1 MRFLFSFSLS
11 AFLKTYMP
19 TGLFPRSLLIIVMPV
34 VVTQIVVAFV
44 FMERH
49 WSTVTQRLS
58 RAVVS
63 DITMLTDLRMREL
76 GGDGE
81 LLSQLAGDAFAMS
94 VAFLPGESLPQ
105 DKEVPIVALLHQS
118 LSRELS
124 QQVGRP
130 FWVDTETYEN
140 YVDIRVLLPG
150 EVMRVLA
157 QRKRVYAT
165 NSHIFMIWM
174 IGTSV
179 ILLVVS
185 GVFLRNQIRPIQR
198 LAEAAQEF
206 GKGRDTP
213 NFRPAGAA
221 EVRSAAASFIEMR
234 DRIQRQ
240 IEQRT
245 TMLAG
250 VSHDLRTPLTRLKL
264 QLAMLPQGNEIEEL
278 NTDISEMEDMLDDYL
293 AFARGYQG
301 ERASMANLAP
311 FMTQIHHDA
320 ERRWPD
326 VQVRLTDTLEME
338 VAMKQNALRRCVT
351 NLVNNACNHAALV
364 HVSAQQNSNHKMVH
378 ITVDD
383 NGTGIPEDKL
393 EEVFRPFFRLDDA
406 RNAQMGGTGL
416 GLAIARDVARGH
428 GGDIV
433 LSKSALGGLRATVSL
448 PV

>member
-1 MRFLFSFSLS
+1 MRFSL
-11 AFLKTYMP
+11 AAWLKTYMP

-63 DITMLTDLRMREL
+63 DITMLVDLRMREQ
-76 GGDGE
+76 GGDGDM
-81 LLSQLAGDAFAMS
+81 LSQMAGDAFSMS
-94 VAFLPGESLPQ
+94 VAFLPGETLPA
-105 DKEVPIVALLHQS
+105 DMETPIVALLHQS

-130 FWVDTETYEN
+130 FWIDTQTYDN

-165 NSHIFMIWM
+165 NTHIFMIWM

-179 ILLVVS
+179 ILLMVS

-198 LAEAAQEF
+198 LAEAAEEF
-206 GKGRDTP
+206 GKGRDMAD
-213 NFRPAGAA
+213 FRPSGAT
-221 EVRSAAASFIEMR
+221 EVRSAASSFIEMR

-264 QLAMLPQGNEIEEL
+264 QLAMLPESSEVEEL

-301 ERASMANLAP
+301 ETASEAELDP
-311 FMTQIHHDA
+311 FMEHIHHDA
-320 ERRWPD
+320 ERRWPN
-326 VQVRLTDTLEME
+326 VQVRHVNRLQMQ
-338 VAMKQNALRRCVT
+338 VAMKQNAMRRCIT
-351 NLVNNACNHAALV
+351 NLVNNACNHAGLV
-364 HVSAQQNSNHKMVH
+364 HIGAQFNSTRDMVN
-378 ITVDD
+378 ITIDD
-383 NGTGIPEDKL
+383 NGVGIPENKL

-406 RNAQMGGTGL
+406 RNAQTGGTGL

>member
-1 MRFLFSFSLS
+1 MWFSPGAL
-11 AFLKTYMP
+11 LKTYMP

-63 DITMLTDLRMREL
+63 DISMLVDLRMREQ

-81 LLSQLAGDAFAMS
+81 LLSQMAGDAFSMS
-94 VAFLPGESLPQ
+94 VAFLPGESLP
-105 DKEVPIVALLHQS
+105 DAGETPVVALLHQS

-130 FWVDTETYEN
+130 FWIDTATYDN

-165 NSHIFMIWM
+165 NTHIFMIWM
-174 IGTSV
+174 VGTSV
-179 ILLVVS
+179 ILLMVS

-198 LAEAAQEF
+198 LAEAAEEF
-206 GKGRDTP
+206 GKGRDMP

-221 EVRSAAASFIEMR
+221 EVRSAASSFIEMR
-234 DRIQRQ
+234 DRIERQ

-264 QLAMLPQGNEIEEL
+264 QLAMLPEGPEIEEL
-278 NTDISEMEDMLDDYL
+278 NTDITEMEDMLDDYL

-301 ERASMANLAP
+301 ETASRTPLTP
-311 FMTQIHHDA
+311 FLEQIHHDA
-320 ERRWPD
+320 ERRWPN
-326 VQVRLTDTLEME
+326 VQIRLTHVLDED
-338 VAMKQNALRRCVT
+338 VSIKPNAFRRCLN
-351 NLVNNACNHAALV
+351 NLVNNACAHAAMV
-364 HVSAQQNSNHKMVH
+364 HVAARMREGGDTISLT
-378 ITVDD
+378 IDD
-383 NGTGIPEDKL
+383 NGLGIPENRL
-393 EEVFRPFFRLDDA
+393 EEVFRPFYRLDDA
-406 RNAQMGGTGL
+406 RNAQTGGTGL

-433 LSKSALGGLRATVSL
+433 LSKSALGGLRAEISL

>member
-1 MRFLFSFSLS
+1 MRFSL
-11 AFLKTYMP
+11 AAWLKTYMP

-63 DITMLTDLRMREL
+63 DISMLVDLRMREQ
-76 GGDGE
+76 GGDGDM
-81 LLSQLAGDAFAMS
+81 LSQMAGDAFAMS
-94 VAFLPGESLPQ
+94 VAFLPGETLPA
-105 DKEVPIVALLHQS
+105 DTETPIVALLHQS
-118 LSRELS
+118 LSRELT
-124 QQVGRP
+124 QRVGRP
-130 FWVDTETYEN
+130 FWIDTQTYEN

-165 NSHIFMIWM
+165 NTHIFMIWM
-174 IGTSV
+174 VGTSV
-179 ILLVVS
+179 ILLMVS

-198 LAEAAQEF
+198 LAEAAEEF
-206 GKGRDTP
+206 GKGRDMP
-213 NFRPAGAA
+213 DFRPSGAT
-221 EVRSAAASFIEMR
+221 EVRSAASSFIEMR

-264 QLAMLPQGNEIEEL
+264 QLAMLPESSEIEEL
-278 NTDISEMEDMLDDYL
+278 NTDIIEMEDMLDDYL

-301 ERASMANLAP
+301 ETASNAELAD
-311 FMTQIHHDA
+311 FMEHIHHDA
-320 ERRWPD
+320 ERRWPN
-326 VQVRLTDTLEME
+326 VQVRLVDRLSTE
-338 VAMKQNALRRCVT
+338 VAMKQNAMRRCIT
-351 NLVNNACNHAALV
+351 NLVNNACNHAVLV
-364 HVSAQQNSNHKMVH
+364 HIGAQFNAAHDMVD
-378 ITVDD
+378 ITIDD
-383 NGTGIPEDKL
+383 NGVGIPDDKL
-393 EEVFRPFFRLDDA
+393 EEVFRPFYRIDDA
-406 RNAQMGGTGL
+406 RNAQTGGTGL

>member
-1 MRFLFSFSLS
+1 MGFSLS
-11 AFLKTYMP
+11 ALLKTYMP

-63 DITMLTDLRMREL
+63 DIAMLTDLRMREQ

-81 LLSQLAGDAFAMS
+81 LLSQMAGDAFSMS
-94 VAFLPGESLPQ
+94 VAFLPGETLPA
-105 DKEVPIVALLHQS
+105 DRETPIVALLHQS

-130 FWVDTETYEN
+130 FWIDTQTYDN

-198 LAEAAQEF
+198 LAKAAEEF
-206 GKGRDTP
+206 GKGRDMP
-213 NFRPAGAA
+213 DFRPSGAT

-264 QLAMLPQGNEIEEL
+264 HMAMLPQNDDAEEL
-278 NTDISEMEDMLDDYL
+278 NADISEMEDMLDDYL

-301 ERASMANLAP
+301 ETAAEAALAP
-311 FMTQIHHDA
+311 FLNQIHHDA
-320 ERRWPD
+320 ERRWPN
-326 VQVRLTDTLEME
+326 VQVRLVETPELN
-338 VAMKQNALRRCVT
+338 VSMKQNALRRCIT

-364 HVSAQQNSNHKMVH
+364 HVTAQLNSARDKVE
-378 ITVDD
+378 IIVDD
-383 NGTGIPEDKL
+383 NGNGIPDDKL
-393 EEVFRPFFRLDDA
+393 EEVFRPFYRLDDA
-406 RNAQMGGTGL
+406 RNAQTGGTGL

-433 LSKSALGGLRATVSL
+433 LSKSAMGGLRATISL

>member
-1 MRFLFSFSLS
+1 MRFSL
-11 AFLKTYMP
+11 AAWLKTYMP

-63 DITMLTDLRMREL
+63 DITMLVDLRMREQ

-81 LLSQLAGDAFAMS
+81 MLSQMAGDAFSMS
-94 VAFLPGESLPQ
+94 VAFLPGETLP
-105 DKEVPIVALLHQS
+105 DDMETPIVALLHQS

-130 FWVDTETYEN
+130 FWIDTQTYDN

-165 NSHIFMIWM
+165 NTHIFMIWM

-179 ILLVVS
+179 ILLMVS

-198 LAEAAQEF
+198 LAEAAEEF
-206 GKGRDTP
+206 GKGRDMAD
-213 NFRPAGAA
+213 FRPSGAT
-221 EVRSAAASFIEMR
+221 EVRSAASSFIEMR

-264 QLAMLPQGNEIEEL
+264 QLAMLPESSEVEEL

-301 ERASMANLAP
+301 ETASEAELEP
-311 FMTQIHHDA
+311 FMEHIHHDA
-320 ERRWPD
+320 ERRWPN
-326 VQVRLTDTLEME
+326 VQVRHVNRLQMQ
-338 VAMKQNALRRCVT
+338 VAMKQNAMRRCIT
-351 NLVNNACNHAALV
+351 NLVNNACNHAGLV
-364 HVSAQQNSNHKMVH
+364 HIGAQFNSTRDMVN
-378 ITVDD
+378 ITIDD
-383 NGTGIPEDKL
+383 NGVGIPENKL

-406 RNAQMGGTGL
+406 RNAQTGGTGL

>member
-1 MRFLFSFSLS
+1 MRFSL
-11 AFLKTYMP
+11 AAWLKTYMP

-63 DITMLTDLRMREL
+63 DITMLVDLRMREQ

-81 LLSQLAGDAFAMS
+81 MLSQMAGDAFSMS
-94 VAFLPGESLPQ
+94 VAFLPGETLP
-105 DKEVPIVALLHQS
+105 DDMETPIVALLHQS

-130 FWVDTETYEN
+130 FWIDTQTYDN

-165 NSHIFMIWM
+165 NTHIFMIWM

-179 ILLVVS
+179 ILLMVS

-198 LAEAAQEF
+198 LAEAAEEF
-206 GKGRDTP
+206 GKGRDMAD
-213 NFRPAGAA
+213 FRPSGAT
-221 EVRSAAASFIEMR
+221 EVRSAASSFIEMR

-264 QLAMLPQGNEIEEL
+264 QLAMLPESSEVEEL

-301 ERASMANLAP
+301 ETASEAELEP
-311 FMTQIHHDA
+311 FMEHIHHDA
-320 ERRWPD
+320 QRRWPN
-326 VQVRLTDTLEME
+326 VQVRHVNRLEMQ
-338 VAMKQNALRRCVT
+338 VAMKQNAMRRCIT
-351 NLVNNACNHAALV
+351 NLVNNACNHAGLV
-364 HVSAQQNSNHKMVH
+364 HIGAQFNSTRDMVN
-378 ITVDD
+378 ITIDD
-383 NGTGIPEDKL
+383 NGVGIPENKL

-406 RNAQMGGTGL
+406 RNAQTGGTGL

-428 GGDIV
+428 GGDII

>member
-1 MRFLFSFSLS
+1 MRFSL
-11 AFLKTYMP
+11 AAWLKTYMP

-63 DITMLTDLRMREL
+63 DISMLVDLRMREQ

-81 LLSQLAGDAFAMS
+81 MLSQMAGDAFSMS
-94 VAFLPGESLPQ
+94 VAFLPGETLP
-105 DKEVPIVALLHQS
+105 DTVETPIVALLHQS
-118 LSRELS
+118 LSRELT
-124 QQVGRP
+124 QQVARP
-130 FWVDTETYEN
+130 FWIDTQTYEN

-165 NSHIFMIWM
+165 NTHIFMIWM
-174 IGTSV
+174 VGTSV
-179 ILLVVS
+179 ILLMVS

-198 LAEAAQEF
+198 LDEAAEEF

-213 NFRPAGAA
+213 DFKPAGAT

-264 QLAMLPQGNEIEEL
+264 QLAMLPESSEIEEL
-278 NTDISEMEDMLDDYL
+278 NTDIVEMEDMLDDYL

-301 ERASMANLAP
+301 ETATEAELAP
-311 FMTQIHHDA
+311 FMEHIHHDA
-320 ERRWPD
+320 ERRWPN
-326 VQVRLTDTLEME
+326 VQVRLVDRLSTQ
-338 VAMKQNALRRCVT
+338 VAMKQNAMRRCIT
-351 NLVNNACNHAALV
+351 NLVNNACIHAGLV
-364 HVSAQQNSNHKMVH
+364 HIGAQFNAARDMVN
-378 ITVDD
+378 ITIDD
-383 NGTGIPEDKL
+383 NGVGIPEEKL
-393 EEVFRPFFRLDDA
+393 EEVFRPFYRLDDA
-406 RNAQMGGTGL
+406 RNAQTGGTGL

-433 LSKSALGGLRATVSL
+433 LSKSALGGLRATVSM